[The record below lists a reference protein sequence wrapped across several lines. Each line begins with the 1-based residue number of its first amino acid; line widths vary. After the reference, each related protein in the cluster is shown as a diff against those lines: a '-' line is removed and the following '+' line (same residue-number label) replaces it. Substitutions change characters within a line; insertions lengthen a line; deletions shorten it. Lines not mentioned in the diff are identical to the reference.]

1 VSWPSDDP
9 ERGVRYARRFADLEA
24 SGANVHGEADFVA
37 SLAPASALDAGC
49 GTGRVAIELARRGI
63 DVWGVDRDGA
73 MLAIARERAPHL
85 RWEEADV
92 ADASFDLGRRFAVV
106 VAAGNV
112 MIFLAPDS
120 EGAALRNFA
129 RHLEPGGALVTGFQ
143 LQTGGLAIDT
153 YDELASAAG
162 LEPVDRFATWDR
174 APFVGGDYAVSVH
187 RAR

>member
-1 VSWPSDDP
+1 
-9 ERGVRYARRFADLEA
+9 
-24 SGANVHGEADFVA
+24 
-37 SLAPASALDAGC
+37 
-49 GTGRVAIELARRGI
+49 
-63 DVWGVDRDGA
+63 
-73 MLAIARERAPHL
+73 
-85 RWEEADV
+85 
-92 ADASFDLGRRFAVV
+92 
-106 VAAGNV
+106 V

-129 RHLEPGGALVTGFQ
+129 RHLEPGGSLVTGFQ